1 MDRARI
7 AGPLVAFAFFAAI
20 AAPTEHVGAVHAQ
33 QGAPPPPNTTA
44 PTESTQ
50 PSAAASSETATR
62 EAASKVGPYFA
73 TVTADNVYVRS
84 GPSVQSS
91 YPFGKMNRGNIVRV
105 VEENFG
111 WARVQTAGLA
121 FAQMNG
127 FVPADERVQLSAD
140 GASITATATT
150 ELRAPNIG
158 AESTPESSWKQIARI
173 DAGATLSVVTRVD
186 TERGSIWTVRLPE
199 IGEGWINSN
208 FLRRATP
215 AEAATFDKVA
225 SASETV
231 TTDVLV
237 MGDDP
242 TALGAAGAGEV
253 VLVETE
259 TVVEVPVPSKSPQQ
273 IAAETRRATFA
284 DLEATWLK
292 VKGQPLAEAELG
304 ALYGRY
310 VALGADAAIDPSMK
324 GRVAARV
331 AQLEVQQ
338 EVQNK
343 IFDLHATRARLNGE
357 CDQINGVAVAIEAR
371 SEYTAVGVL
380 NASIVYD
387 GTRLPLL
394 FRLVDPSTGQ
404 TVSYVVPGDG
414 FQLSTMLGTLIG
426 IKGEKAY
433 DDSLKLDTI
442 TPKTIDF
449 LTSRKDG

>member
-7 AGPLVAFAFFAAI
+7 AGPLVAFAFFAAV
-20 AAPTEHVGAVHAQ
+20 AAPTNYVGAVHTQ
-33 QGAPPPPNTTA
+33 QGAPPP
-44 PTESTQ
+44 
-50 PSAAASSETATR
+50 SETVATPAQSG
-62 EAASKVGPYFA
+62 ENKVSPYFA
-73 TVTADNVYVRS
+73 AVTADNVYVRS

-91 YPFGKMNRGNIVRV
+91 YPFGKMNRGNVVRV

-111 WARVQTAGLA
+111 WARVETAGIA
-121 FAQMNG
+121 FAQLTG

-158 AESTPESSWKQIARI
+158 AESTPESSWKQIGRI
-173 DAGATLSVVTRVD
+173 DAGATLTVVTRLD

-199 IGEGWINSN
+199 FGEGWINSN

-215 AEAATFDKVA
+215 AEASTFDTIA
-225 SASETV
+225 SATEV
-231 TTDVLV
+231 E
-237 MGDDP
+237 
-242 TALGAAGAGEV
+242 TALVIATIEGGAASGNPAEPGAASDV
-253 VLVETE
+253 AIITE
-259 TVVEVPVPSKSPQQ
+259 TAIAVPVPTKSPEQ
-273 IAAETRRATFA
+273 IAAESRRATFA

-292 VKGQPLAEAELG
+292 VKGQPLADAELG
-304 ALYGRY
+304 ALYARY
-310 VALGADAAIDPSMK
+310 VALGVDAANDPSMK
-324 GRVAARV
+324 GRIAARV

-343 IFDLHATRARLNGE
+343 IFDLQATRARLNGE
-357 CDQINGVAVAIEAR
+357 CDQINGVAIAIEAR

-387 GTRLPLL
+387 GTQLPLL

-449 LTSRKDG
+449 LTSRKDA

>member
-7 AGPLVAFAFFAAI
+7 AGPLVAFAFFVAI
-20 AAPTEHVGAVHAQ
+20 AAPTEIVGAVHAQ
-33 QGAPPPPNTTA
+33 QGAPPATPA
-44 PTESTQ
+44 PTDPVQ
-50 PSAAASSETATR
+50 NSADA
-62 EAASKVGPYFA
+62 KVSAYFA
-73 TVTADNVYVRS
+73 AVTADNVYVRS

-91 YPFGKMNRGNIVRV
+91 YPFGKMNRGNVVRV

-121 FAQMNG
+121 FAQMTG

-140 GASITATATT
+140 GATITATATT

-158 AESTPESSWKQIARI
+158 AESTPESSWKQIGRV
-173 DAGATLSVVTRVD
+173 DAGATLTVVTRVD

-215 AEAATFDKVA
+215 AEAASFDKE
-225 SASETV
+225 STGETV
-231 TTDVLV
+231 AAARVEGNGTTATDATTD
-237 MGDDP
+237 P
-242 TALGAAGAGEV
+242 TTSTEV
-253 VLVETE
+253 VITE
-259 TVVEVPVPSKSPQQ
+259 TATEVAVPTKSPEQ

-304 ALYGRY
+304 ALYARY
-310 VALGADAAIDPSMK
+310 VALGVDAANDPSMR

-343 IFDLHATRARLNGE
+343 IFDLQATRARLNGE
-357 CDQINGVAVAIEAR
+357 SDQINSVALALEAR

-380 NASIVYD
+380 NASIIYD
-387 GTRLPLL
+387 GARLPLL